1 MEWRNRLEIGLITKK
16 YSMKRWWI
24 KSISLSLHPQNANTN
39 SLIKII
45 ISNGNKN

>member
-1 MEWRNRLEIGLITKK
+1 MAEK
-16 YSMKRWWI
+16 YGIKHCRI
-24 KSISLSLHPQNANTN
+24 KSILLSLHPQNANTN